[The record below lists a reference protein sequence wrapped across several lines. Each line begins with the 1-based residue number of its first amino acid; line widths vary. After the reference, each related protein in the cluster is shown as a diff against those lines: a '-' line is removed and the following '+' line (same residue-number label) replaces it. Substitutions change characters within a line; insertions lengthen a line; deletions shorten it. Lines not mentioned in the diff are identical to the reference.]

1 MSETK
6 GKSWKTLIGTGALA
20 LTLAGCSSLSS
31 LNPFGADDEFLEG
44 DRLPLYQ
51 GATSPQATG
60 GAAKIGAATGGST
73 WPTAA
78 GPKNNDPGNIA
89 INVSGGVAW
98 SSNIGKVRSPG
109 FFGMGSSNP
118 RTAAR
123 PVSDGQRI
131 YVYKPDG
138 TLVALT
144 TAGAKVFTK
153 DLGLEGENEVAAG
166 GGVVLDGDKIFVATA
181 YRNVFGLDKGG
192 NILWTKKLETPVRG
206 APAAAN
212 GKVIV
217 VTQDNEV
224 IALNQT
230 DGEQAWSFAGIAEK
244 AGLLSS
250 ANPAVSGNTVVV
262 PFSSGE
268 VMALDINSGEPKW
281 IDTVARSFRTR
292 ALSGLT
298 DVSASPVID
307 GNQVFASSV
316 AGRTLA
322 ISLRDGERLWEA
334 DFGAVHTPVVSGG
347 TLFLIGL
354 DDKLHALSAKTGNL
368 IWTAKL
374 PAGEKDV
381 KNVNWAGPILANG
394 QLIAVSSNGYL
405 ASVNAKTGQ
414 ASASRKVTSGVF
426 VSPIVAGGRMVVLT
440 SDGAV
445 AALN

>member
-6 GKSWKTLIGTGALA
+6 RKSWKALIGTGALA
-20 LTLAGCSSLSS
+20 LTLAGCSSLSG
-31 LNPFGADDEFLEG
+31 LNPFAKDDEYLEG
-44 DRLPLYQ
+44 DRQPLYQ
-51 GATSPQATG
+51 GAVRPSATG
-60 GAAKIGAATGGST
+60 GEVKIGTASGGSA

-78 GPKNNDPGNIA
+78 GPKTNDPGNVA

-98 SSNIGKVRSPG
+98 TTSIGKVRSPG
-109 FFGMGSSNP
+109 IFGMGSSNP

-131 YVYKPDG
+131 YVYKSDG
-138 TLVALT
+138 NLVALT
-144 TAGAKVFTK
+144 TGGAKVFTK
-153 DLGLEGENEVAAG
+153 FLGLEGENEVAAG
-166 GGVVLDGDKIFVATA
+166 GGVVLDADKIFVATA
-181 YRNVFGLDKGG
+181 YRYVYALDKGG
-192 NILWTKKLETPVRG
+192 NVVWSKQLETPVRG

-230 DGEQAWSFAGIAEK
+230 DGEQAWSFAGISEK

-268 VMALDINSGEPKW
+268 VMALDIASGEPKW

-298 DVSASPVID
+298 DVSGSPVID
-307 GNQVFASSV
+307 GGKVFASSV

-322 ISLRDGERLWEA
+322 ISLKDGERLWES

-347 TLFLIGL
+347 TVFLIGL
-354 DDKLHALSAKTGNL
+354 DDKLHAISSKTGNL
-368 IWTAKL
+368 IWTASL
-374 PAGEKDV
+374 PTGESGD

-414 ASASRKVTSGVF
+414 TSASRKVTSGVY

>member
-6 GKSWKTLIGTGALA
+6 RKSWKALIGTGALA

-31 LNPFGADDEFLEG
+31 LNPFGGDDEFLEG
-44 DRLPLYQ
+44 DRQPLYQ
-51 GATSPQATG
+51 GALKPSAAG
-60 GAAKIGAATGGST
+60 GDAKIGAATGGST

-78 GPKNNDPGNIA
+78 GPKSNDPGNIA
-89 INVSGGVAW
+89 VNVGGGVAW
-98 SSNIGKVRSPG
+98 SSSIGKVRSPG

-131 YVYKPDG
+131 YVYKSDG
-138 TLVALT
+138 NLVALT
-144 TAGAKVFTK
+144 TGGAKVFTK
-153 DLGLEGENEVAAG
+153 NLGLEGENEVAAG

-181 YRNVFGLDKGG
+181 YRNVYALDKGG
-192 NILWTKKLETPVRG
+192 NVLWTKQLETPVRG
-206 APAAAN
+206 APAASN
-212 GKVIV
+212 GKVVV

-224 IALNQT
+224 IGLNQS
-230 DGEQAWSFAGIAEK
+230 DGEQAWSFAGIAEQ

-250 ANPAVSGNTVVV
+250 ANPAISGSTVVV

-298 DVSASPVID
+298 DVSASPVIE
-307 GNQVFASSV
+307 GNKVIATSV
-316 AGRTLA
+316 AGRTLGIA
-322 ISLRDGERLWEA
+322 LKDGERLWEA

-347 TLFLIGL
+347 TVFLIGL
-354 DDKLHALSAKTGNL
+354 DDILHAISSKTGNL
-368 IWTAKL
+368 IWSAKL
-374 PAGEKDV
+374 PAGESGA

-394 QLIAVSSNGYL
+394 QLIAMSSNGYL